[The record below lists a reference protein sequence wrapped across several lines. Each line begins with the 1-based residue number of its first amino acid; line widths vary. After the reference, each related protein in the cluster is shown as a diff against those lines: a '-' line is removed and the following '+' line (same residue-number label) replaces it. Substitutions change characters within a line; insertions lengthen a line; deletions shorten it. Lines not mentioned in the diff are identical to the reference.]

1 MWSPY
6 KPFKLE
12 WYFGKVKIGT
22 PYFLPRKWVKDPENP
37 KYLKSVPK
45 KIGFDFVGLG
55 WKTKWTNVDYRFEWP
70 PVWSF
75 VFFGYQIA
83 VTVKAPEEFS
93 YWESW
98 LYYEK
103 NTDKN
108 KSKKE
113 RIEQCRKEFPLT
125 YIRYSKEGEEKVD
138 YYEKILKNRYLK

>member
-1 MWSPY
+1 
-6 KPFKLE
+6 
-12 WYFGKVKIGT
+12 
-22 PYFLPRKWVKDPENP
+22 
-37 KYLKSVPK
+37 
-45 KIGFDFVGLG
+45 VGLG
-55 WKTKWTNVDYRFEWP
+55 WKTKWTNVDYRFEWS